1 MPSHW
6 HTLADA
12 LSINEH
18 QELPFFTVT
27 KECYV
32 SYACTWFFWS
42 LDKIFIYPPDTNT
55 FNTKAR
61 DNQIDIYCSVLR
73 AY

>member
-32 SYACTWFFWS
+32 SYACT
-42 LDKIFIYPPDTNT
+42 
-55 FNTKAR
+55 
-61 DNQIDIYCSVLR
+61 
-73 AY
+73 

>member
-1 MPSHW
+1 M
-6 HTLADA
+6 LCLICIYLIFLVFGQDFY
-12 LSINEH
+12 LS
-18 QELPFFTVT
+18 
-27 KECYV
+27 
-32 SYACTWFFWS
+32 SY
-42 LDKIFIYPPDTNT
+42 DTNT